1 MSSAL
6 DLLSWRCQE
15 ISIQQLD
22 TQIRSSVKNYIL
34 GVVEICMVTE
44 AVEMAK
50 ITKEGYNESK
60 ENIFVS
66 TNLPSH
72 HYTSV

>member
-1 MSSAL
+1 
-6 DLLSWRCQE
+6 
-15 ISIQQLD
+15 
-22 TQIRSSVKNYIL
+22 
-34 GVVEICMVTE
+34 MVTE